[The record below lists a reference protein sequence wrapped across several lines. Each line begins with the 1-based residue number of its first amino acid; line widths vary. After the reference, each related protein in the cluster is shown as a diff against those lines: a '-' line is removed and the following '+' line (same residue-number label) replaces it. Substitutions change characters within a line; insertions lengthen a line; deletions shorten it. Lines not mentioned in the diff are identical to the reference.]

1 MCSIGCPHMVWL
13 LALPWLWI
21 CEMQESSWRA
31 LELFQEMQQG
41 GLHGVGHRTRG
52 SITVRSWPLHVRA
65 YQPTYSDSTLLSRI
79 CQLWFATTSNPH
91 LIHEYWREYLYSH
104 LNVQKYIYM
113 YKHEES
119 WFLDG
124 EQNYLVGFFFSL
136 HKYMNHS
143 YRKRRMCQQFEL
155 KSGCHFLSFDFAV

>member
-1 MCSIGCPHMVWL
+1 
-13 LALPWLWI
+13 
-21 CEMQESSWRA
+21 MQESSWRA
-31 LELFQEMQQG
+31 LELFQELQQG

-65 YQPTYSDSTLLSRI
+65 YQPTYRDSTLVSRI

-91 LIHEYWREYLYSH
+91 LIHEYWGEYLYSD

-124 EQNYLVGFFFSL
+124 EQNYLVGFYSL
-136 HKYMNHS
+136 SISIWTIPTERGECVNNLNSNQVVIFWALTLQSKIWLDGGRLTLNH
-143 YRKRRMCQQFEL
+143 
-155 KSGCHFLSFDFAV
+155 